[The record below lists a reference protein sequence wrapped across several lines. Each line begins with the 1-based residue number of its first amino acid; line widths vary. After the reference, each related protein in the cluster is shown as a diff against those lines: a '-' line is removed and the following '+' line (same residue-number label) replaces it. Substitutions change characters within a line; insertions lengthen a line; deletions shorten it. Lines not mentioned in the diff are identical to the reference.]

1 MTDEFASRG
10 IYGGVAM
17 PERQL
22 CPLCEEPV
30 TEDHDA
36 RPIGTEVGQQLAHRE
51 CLLRSVMGG
60 IGHLTDHA
68 RWCLTAHD
76 PDGGHTYRE
85 SALLVD
91 QWVVDHGVDTS
102 RGTR

>member
-1 MTDEFASRG
+1 MNPNSGSVPTEQATT
-10 IYGGVAM
+10 
-17 PERQL
+17 
-22 CPLCEEPV
+22 CPLCETNVDPGG
-30 TEDHDA
+30 DHLM
-36 RPIGTEVGQQLAHRE
+36 IGTPTGHASAHRE

-68 RWCLTAHD
+68 HWCLTVHD

-91 QWVVDHGVDTS
+91 QWVTDHA
-102 RGTR
+102 